1 MSFMIRNP
9 VSINYFSSL
18 IDTRLSEASTNIN
31 NVISSVVNNIDT
43 KFDSKDNIVLETFNN
58 EIPVEKLSNVRYM
71 NLSFDPLENPN
82 PVIELPE
89 LPLTQVFYLINQ
101 TEITEEES
109 FFVTINYKGK
119 MLGMLEAEYGI
130 QLLYVK
136 DIDRFFVI

>member
-9 VSINYFSSL
+9 VSINYFNSL
-18 IDTRLSEASTNIN
+18 VDTRLSEASTNIN

-119 MLGMLEAEYGI
+119 MIGMLEAEYGI

>member
-1 MSFMIRNP
+1 MIRTP
-9 VSINYFSSL
+9 ASINYFNSL

-43 KFDSKDNIVLETFNN
+43 KFDSKDNIVLETYNN
-58 EIPVEKLSNVRYM
+58 EIPPEKLSTVRYM
-71 NLSFDPLENPN
+71 NFSFDPLTNPN

-89 LPLTQVFYLINQ
+89 LPATQVFYLVNQ
-101 TEITEEES
+101 TEVTEEES

-136 DIDRFFVI
+136 DVDRFFVI

>member
-1 MSFMIRNP
+1 MIRNP